1 MTTATIQKIKD
12 KVKAELIE
20 EFINPILSDMKDPEG
35 EYRPEF
41 VQDVLRALYEQTL
54 GKYSAKELNKLLS

>member
-12 KVKAELIE
+12 QVKAELIE

-41 VQDVLRALYEQTL
+41 VQDVLRALHEPTL